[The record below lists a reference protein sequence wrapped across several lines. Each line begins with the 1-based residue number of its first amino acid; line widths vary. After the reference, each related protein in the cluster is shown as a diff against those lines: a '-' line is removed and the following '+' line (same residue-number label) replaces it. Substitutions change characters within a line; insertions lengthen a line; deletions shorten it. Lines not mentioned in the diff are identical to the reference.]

1 MRAPRIAVTV
11 DSQGPGKG
19 YTNYFDRLVEAG
31 AEPVV
36 LVPGTIDPMDAL
48 DGIDGVLIPG
58 GTDVDPARY
67 GEQPLPEL
75 LTPDA
80 GRDDLEI
87 ALVRAAL
94 ERDLPLLAIC
104 RGFQVLNVAC
114 GGRLLQHIP
123 DDSHRALENGRG
135 PSRFHDV
142 TITLGTLLAEI
153 AGAGTRR
160 VNSRHHQ
167 AVLPGMIAPGL
178 LVSATSPDGLIEG
191 LESPGHR
198 YAIGVQWHPERPE
211 IAEDW
216 RPLFAGFVAAARAVI
231 A

>member
-1 MRAPRIAVTV
+1 MRAPRIAITV
-11 DSQGPGKG
+11 DSQGPSKG

-36 LVPGTIDPMDAL
+36 LVPGTIALADAL

-67 GEQPLPEL
+67 GESPVPEL
-75 LTPDA
+75 LAPDT

-87 ALVRAAL
+87 TLVRAAL

-123 DDSHRALENGRG
+123 GDGHRALENGRG

-142 TITLGTLLAEI
+142 TT
-153 AGAGTRR
+153 
-160 VNSRHHQ
+160 
-167 AVLPGMIAPGL
+167 APGL
-178 LVSATSPDGLIEG
+178 IVSATSPDGLIEG
-191 LESPGHR
+191 LEAPGRR
-198 YAIGVQWHPERPE
+198 YALGVQWHPERPE

-216 RPLFAGFVAAARAVI
+216 RPLFASFVAAARAVI